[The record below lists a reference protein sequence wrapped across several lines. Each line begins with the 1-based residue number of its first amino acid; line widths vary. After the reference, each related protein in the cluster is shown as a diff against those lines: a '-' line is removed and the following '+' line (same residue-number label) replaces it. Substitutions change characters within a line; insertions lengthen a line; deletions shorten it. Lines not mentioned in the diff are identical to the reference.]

1 MSIYFTQLPRTLVEI
16 SGADQRTF
24 LQGLISQDI
33 DKVTE
38 QHSAYGTLLTP
49 QGKYLHDFII
59 QQNRDNLLFDC
70 EAGRETDLITRLSR
84 FKLRADVALET
95 RPDLVVFAV
104 FGEGV
109 TDAFGLDTEEGATT
123 RLDDIIATIDPRTK
137 ALGCRLTGSPD
148 SVLDLLRA
156 HDSSEAAFQTYDQL
170 RISLQ
175 VPDGSRDLEIEK
187 SILLESNID
196 DLHGIDWDKGCYMGQ
211 ELTARTKYRGL
222 VKRGLRAF
230 RTESRGVKPG
240 DPVMAGE
247 KVVGDIR
254 SASGDLVLASVRI
267 DALQDDSADIRAADA
282 PLRRI

>member
-1 MSIYFTQLPRTLVEI
+1 MSINFTQLPRTIVEF
-16 SGADQRTF
+16 SGSDQRTF

-33 DKVTE
+33 EKVSE
-38 QHSAYGTLLTP
+38 LRSIYGALLTP

-59 QQNRDNLLFDC
+59 LQDQANLIFDC
-70 EAGRETDLITRLSR
+70 ETGREEDLITRLSR
-84 FKLRADVALET
+84 FKLRADVTLDL
-95 RPDLVVFAV
+95 RPDLTVFAA
-104 FGEGV
+104 FGEGAPE
-109 TDAFGLDTEEGATT
+109 AFGLGPEEGAST
-123 RLDDIIATIDPRTK
+123 RFDQIIATTDPRTG
-137 ALGCRLTGSPD
+137 ALGCRLIGTRD
-148 SVLDLLRA
+148 SILELLNT
-156 HDSSEAAFQTYDQL
+156 HEATETAFETYDQL

-196 DLHGIDWDKGCYMGQ
+196 DLNGIDWDKGCYMGQ

-230 RTESRGVKPG
+230 RADNSAVKPG

-247 KVVGDIR
+247 KTVGDIR
-254 SASGDLVLASVRI
+254 SASGGLVLASVRI

-282 PLRRI
+282 PLNRL